1 MADRIFHGSG
11 QPRRPCRR
19 ASDLRQRRRARSMA
33 CRIPGGSQW
42 EPGRDSWSEAKQSG
56 WGFGSECYTE
66 AQDFRESKA
75 RGGRASADARKAAS
89 GTAQPPEIPRFS
101 NRLERCS
108 NSARTHFRTH
118 VEPANSQQPAS
129 NSQNEQSTGARIPVA
144 EWEPLR
150 EHRDLCAIRRA
161 DCDLQLSRFRERNV
175 GNLDTD
181 QGWGVRFTQWIGRSR
196 PERSVPPEAVASPT
210 FDEWMSYAREVSRGK
225 GPNGESWP
233 KPLAEAGWHENQA
246 KGWKFVQDW
255 KADCNSRPC
264 VGPGTRQP
272 TSNETGRPDDRSDRN
287 SCRLAGRVRRERSTV
302 STCRIQCPC
311 CMTAWYL
318 RWSTTPKF

>member
-1 MADRIFHGSG
+1 MVRVNLDDLAAELLTFDSDEERG
-11 QPRRPCRR
+11 QWLAGFQVG
-19 ASDLRQRRRARSMA
+19 AS
-33 CRIPGGSQW
+33 GSQ
-42 EPGRDSWSEAKQSG
+42 GRDSWSEAKQSG

-89 GTAQPPEIPRFS
+89 GTAQPPRNPAILEQTPNDVRTVLEHTFEHTS
-101 NRLERCS
+101 NQP
-108 NSARTHFRTH
+108 T
-118 VEPANSQQPAS
+118 ANSQHPTAK
-129 NSQNEQSTGARIPVA
+129 NEQSTGARIPVA

-255 KADCNSRPC
+255 KADCNSR
-264 VGPGTRQP
+264 
-272 TSNETGRPDDRSDRN
+272 
-287 SCRLAGRVRRERSTV
+287 A
-302 STCRIQCPC
+302 
-311 CMTAWYL
+311 L
-318 RWSTTPKF
+318 RWSGYEATNVQRNRKTR